1 MSNIE
6 RKIRKQREKDELLNI
21 KKLYG
26 KKPKFICP
34 RCHKKTLF
42 MANNKNEIYCIR
54 CDQLVNIKEK

>member
-42 MANNKNEIYCIR
+42 MTNDKGEIFCIR

>member
-1 MSNIE
+1 MSNFE
-6 RKIRKQREKDELLNI
+6 RKIKRQREIDELLNI

-42 MANNKNEIYCIR
+42 MTNNKNEIYCIR
-54 CDQLVNIKEK
+54 CDQLVSKKQ

>member
-54 CDQLVNIKEK
+54 CDQLVRKKQ

>member
-1 MSNIE
+1 MSSIE
-6 RKIRKQREKDELLNI
+6 RKIRRQREIDELLNI

-42 MANNKNEIYCIR
+42 MTNNKNEIYCIR
-54 CDQLVNIKEK
+54 CDRLVSKKQ